1 MSRYSY
7 WYTTP
12 WQLLVPTLPRYS
24 YWYLQPRDSYW
35 YTVPW
40 QLLVYYPVPVI
51 GTLPRDSYWYI
62 TTWQL
67 LVHYRVTVIG
77 KLTSDSY
84 WWLVQL
90 YRQSVCHMGI
100 VKFFMSSGFTIVL
113 YICMCL
119 TDLKRPIFWCLVQ
132 KMPNGCQIYCQ
143 LKHKFLL
150 FILHVNAT
158 FLLLFICTFF
168 SFSKFRTNHDT
179 FIKEGRTNQGGMWN
193 TNLGFL
199 QFYCSA
205 Y

>member
-12 WQLLVPTLPRYS
+12 WQLLVHYPVTVIGIYNPVTVIGTLT
-24 YWYLQPRDSYW
+24 RDSYW
-35 YTVPW
+35 YTTLC
-40 QLLVYYPVPVI
+40 QLLVHCPVTVI
-51 GTLPRDSYWYI
+51 GTLPHDTYWY
-62 TTWQL
+62 TTAWRL
-67 LVHYRVTVIG
+67 LVNYLVTVIDG
-77 KLTSDSY
+77 WYNVPSICMS
-84 WWLVQL
+84 
-90 YRQSVCHMGI
+90 MGI

-119 TDLKRPIFWCLVQ
+119 TDLKRPIFWCLAQ

-150 FILHVNAT
+150 FILHVNAM

-168 SFSKFRTNHDT
+168 FSLSKFRTNHDT
-179 FIKEGRTNQGGMWN
+179 FIKEERTNQGGMWN